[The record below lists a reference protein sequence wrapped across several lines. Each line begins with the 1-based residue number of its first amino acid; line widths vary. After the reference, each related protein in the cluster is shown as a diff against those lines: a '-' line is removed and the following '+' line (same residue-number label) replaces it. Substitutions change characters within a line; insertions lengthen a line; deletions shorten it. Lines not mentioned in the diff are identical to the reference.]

1 MLGFANFLQDF
12 IPLYANIV
20 GPLKKLRSVKKISE
34 EDWESSGG
42 KKAFE
47 TLKEVLSNTPV
58 LHNPDWAE
66 PFFLETDALQYG
78 VGAVLFQKGKDGG
91 RDILILWRKPLIR
104 LSRIIQWVRGSYW
117 QGCLP

>member
-1 MLGFANFLQDF
+1 MFSEMLRPKGGKEVQSVLGFANFLQDF

-58 LHNPDWAE
+58 PPE
-66 PFFLETDALQYG
+66 VT
-78 VGAVLFQKGKDGG
+78 
-91 RDILILWRKPLIR
+91 
-104 LSRIIQWVRGSYW
+104 
-117 QGCLP
+117 

>member
-1 MLGFANFLQDF
+1 M
-12 IPLYANIV
+12 

-47 TLKEVLSNTPV
+47 TLKEVLSNMPV
-58 LHNPDWAE
+58 LHNLDWAE

-78 VGAVLFQKGKDGG
+78 VGVVLFQKGKDGG
-91 RDILILWRKPLIR
+91 ETNDKASSGEAHAQLLIQKL
-104 LSRIIQWVRGSYW
+104 Y
-117 QGCLP
+117 